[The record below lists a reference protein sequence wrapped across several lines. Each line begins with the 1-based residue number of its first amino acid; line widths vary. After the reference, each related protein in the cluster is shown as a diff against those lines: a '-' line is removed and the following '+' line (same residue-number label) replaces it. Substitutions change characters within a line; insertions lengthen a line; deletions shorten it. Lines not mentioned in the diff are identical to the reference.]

1 MLDLSIQNKIVKG
14 EIDVNNNEL
23 FMSTLVKALLYNLES
38 QMKLRDKNIP
48 HFILNTGDDIMY
60 LEHKGQNMAVEPLQV
75 SNESYIYETVP
86 RCIVDLST
94 MEVLEDQ
101 MTSPYTRGNFEI
113 AVDDILHGFN
123 AEYRRI
129 PIKVSVSL
137 KYYLD
142 SFTDVLTITQHIIS
156 KMLFIRTFKFDYMGQ
171 TIQASYKVPT
181 SYQGEK
187 NITFDGGTTESK
199 LRSISLD
206 LDVESNFP
214 VFDERT
220 VIEDSNFIRTLEH
233 NVYANNDL
241 IGKRI
246 IK

>member
-38 QMKLRDKNIP
+38 QIKLRDKNVP

-113 AVDDILHGFN
+113 EVDDILHGFN
-123 AEYRRI
+123 AEYRRV

-206 LDVESNFP
+206 LEVESNFP

-233 NVYANNDL
+233 DVYSNNDL

-246 IK
+246 TK